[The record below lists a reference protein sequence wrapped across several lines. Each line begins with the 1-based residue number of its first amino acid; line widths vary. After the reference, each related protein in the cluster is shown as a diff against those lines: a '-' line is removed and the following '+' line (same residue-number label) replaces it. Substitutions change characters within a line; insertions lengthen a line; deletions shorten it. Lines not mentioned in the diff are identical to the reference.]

1 MSAKPLT
8 REEELEAENRVWR
21 EVFTAMQWAQSAYR
35 FHAFDAL
42 RDDTCPACGSPVR
55 LEDNGH
61 GTGVKLR
68 PRFS

>member
-1 MSAKPLT
+1 MSAKPMTEL
-8 REEELEAENRVWR
+8 EELRAEVRIWR
-21 EVFTAMQWAQSAYR
+21 ETFTAMEWAKSAYR

-42 RDDTCPACGSPVR
+42 RDDTCPSCGSPVR
-55 LEDNGH
+55 LEDNGY